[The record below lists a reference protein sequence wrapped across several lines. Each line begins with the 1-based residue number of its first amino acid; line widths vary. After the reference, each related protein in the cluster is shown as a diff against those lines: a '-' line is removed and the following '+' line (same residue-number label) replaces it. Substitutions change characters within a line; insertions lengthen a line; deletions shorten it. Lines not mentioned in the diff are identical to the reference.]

1 MKHPYQI
8 LATNKAGTHLFA
20 SVKNVLQVFD
30 LSTGHKIGEW
40 IDSIPTDQVTH
51 QNSQVKISKK
61 KGEPIFSQPIYNYIR
76 ALRLSYDE
84 KYIIGTTD
92 SDKSVFIIS
101 IDFTNETNCLTLM
114 KRQPFP
120 KRPCSISIDD
130 KNANVVVAD
139 KFGDVYVIP
148 IDNNEPI
155 AQKELEPVLGHV
167 SMLSDVLMTKYNNKQ
182 FIITADRDEH
192 IRVSNYPKSYV
203 IKDWLFGHEEF
214 VSELYIDQ
222 NDDPSVLYSGGG
234 DDFVCLWKW
243 YDNKLLTKV
252 DLRSL
257 IEEYLHD
264 GHLPPERFLT
274 DDSKKE
280 ISVAKLLTVKTER
293 NHLLIVLVE
302 NTRCLLTFTISEDYT
317 VVQHKQT
324 IAVENSII
332 DICVDPTNKKIIASL
347 DTENQDELLQI
358 LSFDDQ
364 DQLAVDSQ
372 YQKQIIEI
380 ANANPCD
387 VENRSEFHQL
397 YYINS
402 LRKRSEH

>member
-30 LSTGHKIGEW
+30 LTTGAKIGEW
-40 IDSIPTDQVTH
+40 TDSIPTDQVTH
-51 QNSQVKISKK
+51 QNSQVKISRK
-61 KGEPIFSQPIYNYIR
+61 KGEPIVSQPIYNYIR

-84 KYIIGTTD
+84 KYVLGTTD
-92 SDKSVFIIS
+92 SDKSVIIFL
-101 IDFTNETNCLTLM
+101 IDFTNQENCLTLI

-120 KRPCSISIDD
+120 KRPCSLSIDD
-130 KNANVVVAD
+130 KNANIVVAD

-148 IDNNEPI
+148 INNEEPI
-155 AQKELEPVLGHV
+155 AQKDLTPVLGHV

-214 VSELYIDQ
+214 VSELYIEEE
-222 NDDPSVLYSGGG
+222 NPSILYSGGG
-234 DDFVCLWKW
+234 DDFVCVWKW
-243 YDNKLLTKV
+243 YENQLLTKV

-257 IEEYLHD
+257 IEPYLHD

-274 DDSKKE
+274 EDSKRE
-280 ISVAKLLTVKTER
+280 ISVAKLLTLNTG
-293 NHLLIVLVE
+293 NSHLLIVLVE
-302 NTRCLLTFTISEDYT
+302 NTKCLLTFTISEDYT
-317 VVQHKQT
+317 SVEHKQT
-324 IAVENSII
+324 IVVDNSIV
-332 DICVDPTNKKIIASL
+332 DICVDPTNKRIIASL
-347 DTENQDELLQI
+347 DIETQDHLLLV
-358 LSFDDQ
+358 LSLDGTDNFIIDSAFEPQ
-364 DQLAVDSQ
+364 VKAVT
-372 YQKQIIEI
+372 
-380 ANANPCD
+380 NANPCD
-387 VENRSEFHQL
+387 VETREEFHQL